1 MTRLAETTAHIASMN
16 ELLDIVGAMRSLA
29 GMRMQEAQR
38 TLQGIRRYATTVASA
53 IADASVS
60 SQAPAAFP
68 SPVQTARAVV
78 LCTSEHGFVGG
89 FNERMLA
96 AIEGAQASSDALFVL
111 GTRGAALARER
122 GMRPAWARAMA
133 TRIAAVAEVVDE
145 LTGELYRRIADGK
158 IAQVEIVFARY
169 HQAGASNVERRAL
182 FPIDPASFGASK
194 RLQQPLFNLAPE
206 ALREKL
212 LAEYVVALLTEA
224 AVESLASENAARF
237 AAMQSAHGNVS
248 KKLEELQQQA
258 RLMRQNE
265 ITSEL
270 LELVTGAEA
279 MTGR

>member
-1 MTRLAETTAHIASMN
+1 MTRLAETTAHISSMT

-38 TLQGIRRYATTVASA
+38 TLVGVRRYAATVAGA
-53 IADASVS
+53 IADTPVPPRAAVS
-60 SQAPAAFP
+60 APTHAK
-68 SPVQTARAVV
+68 RAVV
-78 LCTSEHGFVGG
+78 VCTSEHGFVGG

-96 AIEGAQASSDALFVL
+96 AVEDTRPTDMLFVL

-122 GMRPAWARAMA
+122 DKRPAWARAMA
-133 TRIAAVAEVVDE
+133 TRIAAVAEAVDE
-145 LTGELYRRIADGK
+145 LTAELYRRIAAG
-158 IAQVEIVFARY
+158 EIGRIEVVFARY
-169 HQAGASNVERRAL
+169 RQVGASDIERRAL
-182 FPIDPASFGASK
+182 FPIDPAYFGASK
-194 RLQQPLFNLAPE
+194 RLQQPLFDLDPE
-206 ALREKL
+206 TLRQKL

-237 AAMQSAHGNVS
+237 AAMESAHGNVS
-248 KKLEELQQQA
+248 QKLEELQQQA

-279 MTGR
+279 MAGR

>member
-38 TLQGIRRYATTVASA
+38 SLAGIRRYAATVASA
-53 IADASVS
+53 IADTPAPVP
-60 SQAPAAFP
+60 PAATP
-68 SPVQTARAVV
+68 SEAGRAVI

-89 FNERMLA
+89 FNERMLSA
-96 AIEGAQASSDALFVL
+96 LEDNAGPPDALFVL
-111 GTRGAALARER
+111 GSRGAAMTHER
-122 GMRPAWARAMA
+122 GMRPAWTRAMA
-133 TRIAAVAEVVDE
+133 TRIAAVGETVDD
-145 LTGELYRRIADGK
+145 LTRELYRRIAAREITRVD
-158 IAQVEIVFARY
+158 IVFARY
-169 HQAGASNVERRAL
+169 RQAGASAIERRTL
-182 FPIDPASFGASK
+182 FPVDPSVAPSK
-194 RLQQPLFNLAPE
+194 RLQQPLFNLDPGVLHE
-206 ALREKL
+206 EL

-279 MTGR
+279 MAGR